1 MQQVPSEELMEK
13 AEIFSGAVLARD
25 YLRRHIKE
33 EGYTVPSGL
42 PENLLMIL
50 GLLNSMVSRLETE
63 EVRELLMREDVRVM
77 AEVYDPNEDSE
88 DL

>member
-1 MQQVPSEELMEK
+1 MQQKPSEELIEK

-33 EGYTVPSGL
+33 EGYIVPSGL
-42 PENLLMIL
+42 PENLLMVM
-50 GLLNSMVSRLETE
+50 GLLNGMVSQLETE
-63 EVRELLMREDVRVM
+63 EVRELLMREDARVI
-77 AEVYDPNEDSE
+77 AEVYDRSEDSE

>member
-1 MQQVPSEELMEK
+1 MQQKLSEELIEK

-33 EGYTVPSGL
+33 EGYVIPSGL
-42 PENLLMIL
+42 PENLLMVM
-50 GLLNSMVSRLETE
+50 GLLNGMVSQLETE
-63 EVRELLMREDVRVM
+63 EVREILMREDARVM
-77 AEVYDPNEDSE
+77 AEVHCPNEDSE

>member
-1 MQQVPSEELMEK
+1 MQQKPSKELIEK

-25 YLRRHIKE
+25 CLLRHIKE
-33 EGYTVPSGL
+33 EGYAVPSGL
-42 PENLLMIL
+42 PENLLVIL
-50 GLLNSMVSRLETE
+50 GLLNSMVSQLETE

-77 AEVYDPNEDSE
+77 AEVHSPNEDSE